1 MRNVIIDE
9 QNLFNIADE
18 IRLKTGESNTTKYR
32 PKEEMANAIHSILTP
47 TDGSIP
53 SKNSYT
59 YTPTTQN
66 QIISSGQYLA
76 EDQIILGDSN
86 LISSNIRVG
95 VDIFGVTGD
104 HSLNLS
110 TKNITHNGHYLAS
123 VNNLDAYTEITTN
136 IHPGLIQPYVYDM
149 QTLHYIANGVWE
161 VTGQTISCIDIYEVE
176 SGVSYIISLDKS
188 VGTRFRVMFSE
199 EDPSNT
205 TERIV
210 GKNIRNMNNPAPY
223 ESVIFNSTANGY
235 LSIGKDNAGLAG
247 LKSYVIS
254 IPKLIHEN
262 DTYIDETIP
271 SGEP

>member
-59 YTPTTQN
+59 YTPTT
-66 QIISSGQYLA
+66 
-76 EDQIILGDSN
+76 
-86 LISSNIRVG
+86 
-95 VDIFGVTGD
+95 
-104 HSLNLS
+104 
-110 TKNITHNGHYLAS
+110 
-123 VNNLDAYTEITTN
+123 NLDAYTEITTN